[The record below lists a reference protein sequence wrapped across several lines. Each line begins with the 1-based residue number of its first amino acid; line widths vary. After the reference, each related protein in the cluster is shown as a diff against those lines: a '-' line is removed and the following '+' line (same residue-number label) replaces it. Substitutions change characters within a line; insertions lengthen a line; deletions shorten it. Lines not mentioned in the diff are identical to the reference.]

1 MLHSWSSGQA
11 LVLDDSYVH
20 WVSNPSLDEDLLD
33 DSEPLPDLSDHV
45 IAGNEEEQADD
56 IFAAQ
61 LPAIEEERKSK
72 DSDLQM
78 ID

>member
-1 MLHSWSSGQA
+1 M
-11 LVLDDSYVH
+11 
-20 WVSNPSLDEDLLD
+20 DEDLLD